1 MLVQNGETIDARM
14 VYDQFE
20 TDLLNEESTGVK
32 KMFSMI
38 CPLIDIMRNG
48 KVLLCDELKPIFT
61 NLSYTNWSRLSRVLK
76 SMSRRS

>member
-32 KMFSMI
+32 KCSA
-38 CPLIDIMRNG
+38 
-48 KVLLCDELKPIFT
+48 
-61 NLSYTNWSRLSRVLK
+61 
-76 SMSRRS
+76 